1 MSLFDFVPN
10 KVSSVPANEVIA
22 LAKEVLAQ
30 NVDELTSLESSAIF
44 SDPHSYCLHP
54 AMTMHFL
61 QKGDEYRAEEILIVF
76 ADGRI
81 EHLTATIP
89 SGMRIREM
97 SSASVFQSEH
107 GGYWAILMLFHKG
120 VTYFAQVEISDDF
133 CKSFCPTLLPPL
145 TLD

>member
-1 MSLFDFVPN
+1 MSLFDFVPS
-10 KVSSVPANEVIA
+10 KVSAVPANEIIA
-22 LAKEVLAQ
+22 LATEVLA
-30 NVDELTSLESSAIF
+30 NTVDELTGLESSSIF
-44 SDPHSYCLHP
+44 SDPYSYCLHP
-54 AMTMHFL
+54 AMTLHFL